1 MGMRSIERDDP
12 DAIPLLLLN
21 DILGGSG
28 FTSRIMQQVRSNEG
42 LAYSAASA
50 VAPKVDY
57 PGQFQARFE
66 SKNATVALATK
77 ILLDLRGK
85 LPSDARSPYAEWV
98 PQRPDQ
104 KDLERLDAIHS
115 QWREKYVLSGAGPC
129 KYYFG
134 NGEYIRAALK
144 LPATGGVD
152 RSSLTKARVNRQKE
166 VRAKFLEL
174 FAIKFGVGFGSY
186 MDNET
191 VRNRIDEGCP
201 GFVGPCS
208 GYREFV
214 SKKRKAHDITKFY
227 SVWYDAMEQNRGTY
241 AEFCNSYFS
250 PDHNIYDGKDVTTT
264 DLFEYVSRVSINSR
278 APAIRSRFVTEA
290 SR

>member
-1 MGMRSIERDDP
+1 MSRKAWEDIEK
-12 DAIPLLLLN
+12 
-21 DILGGSG
+21 
-28 FTSRIMQQVRSNEG
+28 QQDTRVS
-42 LAYSAASA
+42 
-50 VAPKVDY
+50 P
-57 PGQFQARFE
+57 
-66 SKNATVALATK
+66 ALTTK

-85 LPSDARSPYAEWV
+85 LPANASSPYDEWV

-104 KDLERLDAIHS
+104 RDLEKLDAIHS
-115 QWREKYVLSGAGPC
+115 QWSEKYVLAGAGPC
-129 KYYFG
+129 KYYYE

-144 LPATGGVD
+144 LPATGGVFY
-152 RSSLTKARVNRQKE
+152 SSLMKARMNRQKE

-174 FAIKFGVGFGSY
+174 FALKFGVGFGSY
-186 MDNET
+186 MDDER

-201 GFVGPCS
+201 GFVGPCA

-214 SKKRKAHDITKFY
+214 SKKRKAHDIVKFY

-241 AEFCNSYFS
+241 AEFCTSYFS
-250 PDHNIYDGKDVTTT
+250 PDHNTYDGKDVATP
-264 DLFEYVSRVSINSR
+264 DLFAYVSRVSINSR